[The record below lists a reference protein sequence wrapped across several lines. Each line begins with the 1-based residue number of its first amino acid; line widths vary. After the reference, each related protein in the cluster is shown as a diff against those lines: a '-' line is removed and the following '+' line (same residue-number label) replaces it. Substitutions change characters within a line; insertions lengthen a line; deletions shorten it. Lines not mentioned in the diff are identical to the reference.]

1 MCVCM
6 ALCVCVCVC
15 VCVVCLVCIFV
26 VCVGEGEREVR
37 TVCCKAV
44 IHSAGLLAGM
54 WEFPSFQVE
63 SEVGTTGEGVLREQL
78 LACGVSPDW
87 WSHSECV
94 GEVSGGG
101 VLGGCEGREGVG
113 VRWVVG
119 WRGNW
124 VVTKGECMEW

>member
-1 MCVCM
+1 MVCACGLTMHVHLRCTYHVCVYGSVCM
-6 ALCVCVCVC
+6 C

-26 VCVGEGEREVR
+26 ACVREGEREREVR

-44 IHSAGLLAGM
+44 VHSAGLLAGM
-54 WEFPSFQVE
+54 WEFPSFKVE
-63 SEVGTTGEGVLREQL
+63 SAVGTTGEGVLREQL

-101 VLGGCEGREGVG
+101 VLGG
-113 VRWVVG
+113 
-119 WRGNW
+119 
-124 VVTKGECMEW
+124 